1 MSRISK
7 RERFFIAAWF
17 ECHGSVSVV
26 QRKFR
31 EKFGRHAQLPC
42 SATIHRIHQRA
53 AETGDLDDEP
63 RPGRRR
69 SSEDILRVEEDVK
82 EEPQMSIRVRARKLQ
97 LSRSNM
103 HRILRDDLILHPYR
117 PRLLQELSEEDF
129 AHRMTFCEEMV
140 ELLENDANLLDRFVF
155 TDEAHFHLCGNVNR
169 HNLRYYAKENP
180 NFFLT
185 QPLHSSRVTVWAG
198 VWAGGFLGP
207 FFFDETITGS
217 RYLEML
223 QNVVLPMLREIEEFN
238 DNRLIWQQDGA
249 PPHWYRPARQWL
261 DQHFG
266 RCWIGRNGP
275 MAWPPR
281 SPDLTASDF
290 WLWGHL
296 KYLVYQTQPVNI
308 DDLKEKIRRAFE
320 VITEEQRLSAIG
332 DFKRRVRLCLQNQG
346 RHIE

>member
-1 MSRISK
+1 MKSFIIPYRSALQRHSIQFRSIIALTKRFHFLRMSRISK

-82 EEPQMSIRVRARKLQ
+82 EEPQMSIRVRARKLH

-103 HRILRDDLILHPYR
+103 HRILRDDLRLHPYR

-185 QPLHSSRVTVWAG
+185 QPFHSSRVTVWAG

-207 FFFDETITGS
+207 FFSTK
-217 RYLEML
+217 
-223 QNVVLPMLREIEEFN
+223 
-238 DNRLIWQQDGA
+238 
-249 PPHWYRPARQWL
+249 
-261 DQHFG
+261 
-266 RCWIGRNGP
+266 
-275 MAWPPR
+275 R
-281 SPDLTASDF
+281 SPAPDTWRCFRMLFYQCFEKSRNSTIIALSGNRMERHPIGTGQPDSGWTNTLGSVRSAETDR
-290 WLWGHL
+290 WLGH
-296 KYLVYQTQPVNI
+296 
-308 DDLKEKIRRAFE
+308 RA
-320 VITEEQRLSAIG
+320 VPT
-332 DFKRRVRLCLQNQG
+332 
-346 RHIE
+346 